1 MTDYDDEQILA
12 ALRRRMSRAGSDYEP
27 DPDEQLHYVE
37 FERDGRRLVA
47 PVAVLRR
54 RTNATIPLFLQRKG
68 QAK

>member
-1 MTDYDDEQILA
+1 MTDHDDEQIVA
-12 ALRRRMSRAGSDYEP
+12 ALCRRMARAGSDYEP

-54 RTNATIPLFLQRKG
+54 RRKQAIPLFLQRKG
-68 QAK
+68 QRQ